1 MDQHLTA
8 LERAFQLAKSGSCT
22 NIADLKRLLKSEGYG
37 FQQIE
42 GRVLAK
48 QLVALMNAAK
58 SDPPPDAEKG

>member
-1 MDQHLTA
+1 MEQDLTA
-8 LERAFQLAKSGSCT
+8 LERAFQLAKSGACT
-22 NIADLKRLLKSEGYG
+22 NIAELKRLLKTEGYG

-58 SDPPPDAEKG
+58 IDPPPGAEKG